1 MRRLALACAVVL
13 FAGCPEGQTIVRN
26 IEAAC
31 GNGVVDDLE
40 ACDDGNREPGDACTN
55 DCQVATCGDKV
66 LRTDLTPG
74 EVGAESCDDGNEVDT
89 DACTNMC
96 QVATC
101 GDGQRRLDLSEGEAG
116 YEACDDANTVD
127 EDACESNC
135 RIATAVTAC
144 PPRLG

>member
-1 MRRLALACAVVL
+1 M
-13 FAGCPEGQTIVRN
+13 RN

-74 EVGAESCDDGNEVDT
+74 EVGAESAMTATRSTRTPAPTCARWRPAAT
-89 DACTNMC
+89 DSA
-96 QVATC
+96 AW
-101 GDGQRRLDLSEGEAG
+101 
-116 YEACDDANTVD
+116 
-127 EDACESNC
+127 
-135 RIATAVTAC
+135 I
-144 PPRLG
+144 